1 MRIPPPPLGPSWSAW
16 GERLSAYLT
25 QVRTKLSN
33 LLPTDIASDDGIL
46 LWDRTGY
53 PVVSKNGEFRQIVL
67 ADGYAQLIRTATQ
80 QAATANTAYGI
91 AWDAMVFGDGIT
103 LDPTD
108 NTKIVF
114 PEDGKF
120 ILSFSAELKSNSGS
134 TKTIWIW
141 PRINGVDTNGTT
153 MKTTLHTNNQDIV
166 ISRTAIFEMQAGQY
180 FELMW
185 SVDDTNI
192 QIKAVA
198 AAAPVPAIPSAILTV
213 TFVSALST

>member
-1 MRIPPPPLGPSWSAW
+1 MRIAPPPQGDQWKPWA
-16 GERLSAYLT
+16 ERLVSYLSRI
-25 QVRTKLSN
+25 RTLLS
-33 LLPTDIASDDGIL
+33 TRVDSDNPSQDGIL

-53 PVVSKNGEFRQIVL
+53 PVVSKNDEFRQIVL

-120 ILSFSAELKSNSGS
+120 ILSFSAELKSSSSNSKS
-134 TKTIWIW
+134 IWIW

-153 MKTTLHTNNQDIV
+153 MKTTLNTNNQDIV

-180 FELMW
+180 LQAMFAV
-185 SVDDTNI
+185 SDVNI
-192 QIKAVA
+192 WIDAPA
-198 AAAPVPAIPSAILTV
+198 ATAFAPSAPAAT
-213 TFVSALST
+213 LSITRYMQ

>member
-1 MRIPPPPLGPSWSAW
+1 MRIPPPPQGDQWKPWA
-16 GERLSAYLT
+16 ERLVSYLSRI
-25 QVRTKLSN
+25 RTLLS
-33 LLPTDIASDDGIL
+33 TRIDSDNPSQDGIL

-53 PVVSKNGEFRQIVL
+53 PVVSKNDEFRQIIL

-120 ILSFSAELKSNSGS
+120 ILSFSAELKSSSSNSKS
-134 TKTIWIW
+134 IWIW

-153 MKTTLHTNNQDIV
+153 MKTTLDTNNQDIV
-166 ISRTAIFEMQAGQY
+166 VSRTAIFEMQAGQY
-180 FELMW
+180 LQAMFA
-185 SVDDTNI
+185 VDDVDI
-192 QIKAVA
+192 WIDAPA
-198 AAAPVPAIPSAILTV
+198 ATAFAPSAPAAT
-213 TFVSALST
+213 LSITRYMQ

>member
-33 LLPTDIASDDGIL
+33 LLPTDVASDDGIL

-114 PEDGKF
+114 SEDGKF
-120 ILSFSAELKSNSGS
+120 ILSFSAELKSSSGS
-134 TKTIWIW
+134 SKSIWIW

-153 MKTTLHTNNQDIV
+153 MKTTLDTNNQDIV
-166 ISRTAIFEMQAGQY
+166 VSRSAIFEMQAGQY
-180 FELMW
+180 LQAMFAV
-185 SVDDTNI
+185 SDVNI
-192 QIKAVA
+192 WIDAPA
-198 AAAPVPAIPSAILTV
+198 ATAFAPSAPAAT
-213 TFVSALST
+213 LSITRYMQ

>member
-1 MRIPPPPLGPSWSAW
+1 MRIPPPPQGEQWKPWA
-16 GERLSAYLT
+16 ERLVSYLT
-25 QVRTKLSN
+25 RIRN
-33 LLPTDIASDDGIL
+33 LLSTRIDSDNPSQDGIL

-53 PVVSKNGEFRQIVL
+53 PVVSKNDEFRQIVL
-67 ADGYAQLIRTATQ
+67 ADGYAQLIRTASQ

-120 ILSFSAELKSNSGS
+120 ILSFSAELKSSSSNSKS
-134 TKTIWIW
+134 IWIW

-153 MKTTLHTNNQDIV
+153 MKTTLDTNNQDIV
-166 ISRTAIFEMQAGQY
+166 VSRTAIFEMQAGQY
-180 FELMW
+180 LQAMFAV
-185 SVDDTNI
+185 SDVNI
-192 QIKAVA
+192 WIDAPA
-198 AAAPVPAIPSAILTV
+198 ATAFAPSAPAAT
-213 TFVSALST
+213 LSITRYMQ

>member
-33 LLPTDIASDDGIL
+33 LLPTDVASDDGIL

-120 ILSFSAELKSNSGS
+120 ILSFSAELKSSSSNSKS
-134 TKTIWIW
+134 IWIW

-153 MKTTLHTNNQDIV
+153 MKTTLDTNNQDIV
-166 ISRTAIFEMQAGQY
+166 VSRTAIFEMQAGQY
-180 FELMW
+180 LQAMFAV
-185 SVDDTNI
+185 SDVNI
-192 QIKAVA
+192 WIDAPA
-198 AAAPVPAIPSAILTV
+198 ATAFAPSAPAAT
-213 TFVSALST
+213 LSITRYMQ

>member
-1 MRIPPPPLGPSWSAW
+1 MRIAPPPQGDQWKPWA
-16 GERLSAYLT
+16 ERLVSYLSRI
-25 QVRTKLSN
+25 RTLLS
-33 LLPTDIASDDGIL
+33 TRVDSDNPSQDGIL

-53 PVVSKNGEFRQIVL
+53 PVVSKNDEFRQIVL

-120 ILSFSAELKSNSGS
+120 ILSFSAELKSSSSNSKS
-134 TKTIWIW
+134 IWIW

-153 MKTTLHTNNQDIV
+153 MKTTLNTNNQDIV

-180 FELMW
+180 LQAMFA
-185 SVDDTNI
+185 VNDVNI
-192 QIKAVA
+192 WIDAPA
-198 AAAPVPAIPSAILTV
+198 ATAFAPSAPAAT
-213 TFVSALST
+213 LSITRYMQ

>member
-1 MRIPPPPLGPSWSAW
+1 MRIPPPPQGDQWKPWA
-16 GERLSAYLT
+16 ERLVSYLSRI
-25 QVRTKLSN
+25 RTLLSTR
-33 LLPTDIASDDGIL
+33 LDSDNPSQDGIL

-53 PVVSKNGEFRQIVL
+53 PVVSKNDEFRQIVL

-114 PEDGKF
+114 QEDGKF
-120 ILSFSAELKSNSGS
+120 ILSFSAELKSSSSNSKS
-134 TKTIWIW
+134 IWIW

-153 MKTTLHTNNQDIV
+153 MKTTLHTNDQDIV
-166 ISRTAIFEMQAGQY
+166 VSRTAIFEMQAGQY
-180 FELMW
+180 LQAMFA
-185 SVDDTNI
+185 VDDVNI
-192 QIKAVA
+192 WLDAPA
-198 AAAPVPAIPSAILTV
+198 ATAFSPSAPAAT
-213 TFVSALST
+213 LSITRYMQ

>member
-33 LLPTDIASDDGIL
+33 LLPTDVASDDGIL

-67 ADGYAQLIRTATQ
+67 ADGYAQFIRTTNQ
-80 QAATANTAYGI
+80 QAAAINTTYGI
-91 AWDAMVFGDGIT
+91 AWDTMVFGDGIT

-114 PEDGKF
+114 PETGKF
-120 ILSFSAELKSNSGS
+120 ILSFSAELKSSSGS

-141 PRINGVDTNGTT
+141 PRINGVDASGTT

-166 ISRTAIFEMQAGQY
+166 VSRAAIFEMQAGQY
-180 FELMW
+180 LQAMFA
-185 SVDDTNI
+185 VDDVNI
-192 QIKAVA
+192 WIDAPA
-198 AAAPVPAIPSAILTV
+198 ATAFAPSAPAAT
-213 TFVSALST
+213 LSITRYMQ

>member
-1 MRIPPPPLGPSWSAW
+1 MRIPPPPQGEQWKPWA
-16 GERLSAYLT
+16 ERLVSYLT
-25 QVRTKLSN
+25 RIRN
-33 LLPTDIASDDGIL
+33 LLSTRIDSDNPSQDGIL

-53 PVVSKNGEFRQIVL
+53 PVVSKNDEFRQIIL

-120 ILSFSAELKSNSGS
+120 ILSFSAELKSSSGS
-134 TKTIWIW
+134 TKSIWIW
-141 PRINGVDTNGTT
+141 PRINGVDANGTT

-180 FELMW
+180 LQAMFA
-185 SVDDTNI
+185 VDDVNI
-192 QIKAVA
+192 WIDAPA
-198 AAAPVPAIPSAILTV
+198 ATAFAPSAP
-213 TFVSALST
+213 SATLSITRYMQ

>member
-1 MRIPPPPLGPSWSAW
+1 MRIAPPPQGDQWKPWA
-16 GERLSAYLT
+16 ERLVSYLSRI
-25 QVRTKLSN
+25 RTLLS
-33 LLPTDIASDDGIL
+33 TRVDSDNPSQDGIL

-53 PVVSKNGEFRQIVL
+53 PVVSKNDEFRQIVL

-120 ILSFSAELKSNSGS
+120 ILSFSAELKSSSSNSKS
-134 TKTIWIW
+134 IWIW

-153 MKTTLHTNNQDIV
+153 MKTTLDTNNQDIV
-166 ISRTAIFEMQAGQY
+166 VSRSAIFEMQAGQY
-180 FELMW
+180 LQAMFAV
-185 SVDDTNI
+185 SDVNI
-192 QIKAVA
+192 WIDAPA
-198 AAAPVPAIPSAILTV
+198 ATAFAPSAPAAT
-213 TFVSALST
+213 LSITRYMQ

>member
-33 LLPTDIASDDGIL
+33 LLPTDVASDDGIL

-120 ILSFSAELKSNSGS
+120 ILSFSAELKSSSGS
-134 TKTIWIW
+134 SKSIWIW

-153 MKTTLHTNNQDIV
+153 MKTTLNTNNQDIV

-180 FELMW
+180 LQAMFA
-185 SVDDTNI
+185 VDDVNI
-192 QIKAVA
+192 WIDAPA
-198 AAAPVPAIPSAILTV
+198 ATAFAPSAPAAT
-213 TFVSALST
+213 LSITRYMQ

>member
-1 MRIPPPPLGPSWSAW
+1 MRIAPPPQGDQWKPWA
-16 GERLSAYLT
+16 ERLVSYLSRI
-25 QVRTKLSN
+25 RTLLS
-33 LLPTDIASDDGIL
+33 TRVDSDNPSQDGIL

-53 PVVSKNGEFRQIVL
+53 PVVSKNDEFRQIVL

-120 ILSFSAELKSNSGS
+120 ILSFSAELKSSSSNSKS
-134 TKTIWIW
+134 IWIW

-153 MKTTLHTNNQDIV
+153 MKTTLDTNNQDIV
-166 ISRTAIFEMQAGQY
+166 VSRTAIFEMQAGQY
-180 FELMW
+180 LQAMFA
-185 SVDDTNI
+185 VDDVNI
-192 QIKAVA
+192 WIDAPA
-198 AAAPVPAIPSAILTV
+198 ATAFAPSAPAAT
-213 TFVSALST
+213 LSITRYMQ

>member
-33 LLPTDIASDDGIL
+33 LLPTDVAWDDGIL

-120 ILSFSAELKSNSGS
+120 ILSFSAELKSSSSNSKS
-134 TKTIWIW
+134 IWIW

-153 MKTTLHTNNQDIV
+153 MKTTLDTNNQDIV
-166 ISRTAIFEMQAGQY
+166 VSRTAIFEMQAGQY
-180 FELMW
+180 LQAMFA
-185 SVDDTNI
+185 VDDVDI
-192 QIKAVA
+192 WIDAPA
-198 AAAPVPAIPSAILTV
+198 ATAFAPSAPAAT
-213 TFVSALST
+213 LSITRYMQ

>member
-1 MRIPPPPLGPSWSAW
+1 MRRPPPPLGPSWSAW
-16 GERLSAYLT
+16 GERLVQYLVS
-25 QVRTKLSN
+25 VRTKLST
-33 LLPTDIASDDGIL
+33 LLSTDVASDDGIL

-53 PVVSKNGEFRQIVL
+53 PVVSKDGQFRQIIL

-180 FELMW
+180 LQAMFA
-185 SVDDTNI
+185 VDDVNI
-192 QIKAVA
+192 WIDAPA
-198 AAAPVPAIPSAILTV
+198 ATAFAPSAPAAT
-213 TFVSALST
+213 LSITRYMQ

>member
-33 LLPTDIASDDGIL
+33 LLPTDVASDDGIL

-53 PVVSKNGEFRQIVL
+53 PVVSKDGQFRQIVL

-120 ILSFSAELKSNSGS
+120 ILSFSAELKSSSSNSKS
-134 TKTIWIW
+134 IWIW

-153 MKTTLHTNNQDIV
+153 MKTTLSTNNQDIV

-180 FELMW
+180 LQAMFAV
-185 SVDDTNI
+185 SDVNI
-192 QIKAVA
+192 WIDAPA
-198 AAAPVPAIPSAILTV
+198 ATAFAPSAPAAT
-213 TFVSALST
+213 LSITRYMQ

>member
-1 MRIPPPPLGPSWSAW
+1 MRIPPPPQGDQWKPWA
-16 GERLSAYLT
+16 ERLVSYLSRI
-25 QVRTKLSN
+25 RTLLSTR
-33 LLPTDIASDDGIL
+33 LDSDNPSQDGIL

-53 PVVSKNGEFRQIVL
+53 PVVSKNDEFRQIVL

-120 ILSFSAELKSNSGS
+120 ILSFSAELKSSSGS
-134 TKTIWIW
+134 SKSIWIW

-153 MKTTLHTNNQDIV
+153 MKTTLNTNNQDIV

-180 FELMW
+180 LQAMFAV
-185 SVDDTNI
+185 SDVNI
-192 QIKAVA
+192 WIDAPA
-198 AAAPVPAIPSAILTV
+198 ATAFAPSAPAAT
-213 TFVSALST
+213 LSITRYMQ

>member
-1 MRIPPPPLGPSWSAW
+1 MRIPPPPQGDQWKPWA
-16 GERLSAYLT
+16 ERLVSYLT
-25 QVRTKLSN
+25 RIRN
-33 LLPTDIASDDGIL
+33 LLSTRLDSDNPSQDGIL

-53 PVVSKNGEFRQIVL
+53 PVVSKNDEFRQIVL

-120 ILSFSAELKSNSGS
+120 ILSFSAELKSSSSNSKS
-134 TKTIWIW
+134 IWIW

-153 MKTTLHTNNQDIV
+153 MKTTLDSNNQDIV
-166 ISRTAIFEMQAGQY
+166 VSRTAIFEMQAGQY
-180 FELMW
+180 LQAMFA
-185 SVDDTNI
+185 VDDVNI
-192 QIKAVA
+192 WIDAPA
-198 AAAPVPAIPSAILTV
+198 ATAFAPSAPAAT
-213 TFVSALST
+213 LSITRYMQ

>member
-1 MRIPPPPLGPSWSAW
+1 MRIPPPPQGDQWKPWA
-16 GERLSAYLT
+16 ERLVSYLSRI
-25 QVRTKLSN
+25 RTLLS
-33 LLPTDIASDDGIL
+33 TRIDSDNPSQDGIL

-53 PVVSKNGEFRQIVL
+53 PVVSKNDEFRQIIL

-120 ILSFSAELKSNSGS
+120 ILSFSAELKSSSSNSKS
-134 TKTIWIW
+134 IWIW

-153 MKTTLHTNNQDIV
+153 MKTTLDTNNQDIV
-166 ISRTAIFEMQAGQY
+166 VSRTAIFEMQAGQY
-180 FELMW
+180 LHAMFAV
-185 SVDDTNI
+185 SDVNI
-192 QIKAVA
+192 WIDAPA
-198 AAAPVPAIPSAILTV
+198 ATAFAPSAPAAT
-213 TFVSALST
+213 LSITRYMQ

>member
-1 MRIPPPPLGPSWSAW
+1 MRIPPPPQGDQWKPWA
-16 GERLSAYLT
+16 ERLVSYLSRI
-25 QVRTKLSN
+25 RTLLSTR
-33 LLPTDIASDDGIL
+33 LDSDNPSQDGIL

-53 PVVSKNGEFRQIVL
+53 PVVSKNDEFRQIVL

-120 ILSFSAELKSNSGS
+120 ILSFSAELKSSSSNSKS
-134 TKTIWIW
+134 IWIW

-153 MKTTLHTNNQDIV
+153 MKTTLDSNNQDIV
-166 ISRTAIFEMQAGQY
+166 VSRTAIFEMQAGQY
-180 FELMW
+180 LQAMFAV
-185 SVDDTNI
+185 SDVNI
-192 QIKAVA
+192 WIDAPA
-198 AAAPVPAIPSAILTV
+198 ATAFAPSAPAAT
-213 TFVSALST
+213 LSITRYMQ

>member
-1 MRIPPPPLGPSWSAW
+1 MRIAPPPQGDQWKPWA
-16 GERLSAYLT
+16 ERLVSYLSRI
-25 QVRTKLSN
+25 RTLLS
-33 LLPTDIASDDGIL
+33 TRIDSDNPSQDGIL

-91 AWDAMVFGDGIT
+91 AWDTMVFGDGIT

-114 PEDGKF
+114 SEDGKF
-120 ILSFSAELKSNSGS
+120 ILSFSAELKSSSSNSKS
-134 TKTIWIW
+134 IWIW

-153 MKTTLHTNNQDIV
+153 MKTTLNTNNQDIV

-180 FELMW
+180 LQAMFA
-185 SVDDTNI
+185 VDDVNI
-192 QIKAVA
+192 WIDAPA
-198 AAAPVPAIPSAILTV
+198 ATAFAPSAPAAT
-213 TFVSALST
+213 LSITRYMQ

>member
-33 LLPTDIASDDGIL
+33 LLPTDVASDDGIL

-120 ILSFSAELKSNSGS
+120 ILSFSAELKSSSSNSKS
-134 TKTIWIW
+134 IWIW

-153 MKTTLHTNNQDIV
+153 MKTTLNTNNQDIV

-180 FELMW
+180 LQAMFAV
-185 SVDDTNI
+185 SDVNI
-192 QIKAVA
+192 WIDAPA
-198 AAAPVPAIPSAILTV
+198 ATAFAPSALAAT
-213 TFVSALST
+213 LSITRYMQ